1 MRHTRTKI
9 GAILL
14 LAAFGAAPRPAA
26 AAEVVKIA
34 TLAPQGSLWDTT
46 LREMGARW
54 TKQTAGR
61 VELRIYPGGVAG
73 DESDVVRKMR
83 IGQFQ
88 GGALTVV
95 GLTELDPAFRV
106 FQIPMFFESWDEVGR
121 VLDRIRP
128 ELESRLRERGYELL
142 LWGNG
147 GWVHLFSREPIR
159 TVGDLKQQKMFV
171 WAGDDSQVQRWSR
184 NGFHPVA
191 LAATEVTMGFQTGM
205 IDVVPTTPIAAL
217 TMQWFRQTKYMQGL
231 GLAPLIGAVVVQ
243 TSAWQ
248 KISSA
253 DRELLLAAAADAEA
267 KLDREVPRQDDEAIE
282 QMKARGLEVIEV
294 SDAERATW
302 RKAAE
307 DFAIEARESA
317 VPPDILQAAREVL
330 AAARRGS
337 EGRP

>member
-1 MRHTRTKI
+1 VRVTRTTI
-9 GAILL
+9 AAALL
-14 LAAFGAAPRPAA
+14 LAAANGAPRPAG
-26 AAEVVKIA
+26 AAEVLKIA

-54 TKQTAGR
+54 TRETAGR

-88 GGALTVV
+88 GGALSVV

-128 ELESRLRERGYELL
+128 QLESRLRQQGYELL

-159 TVGDLKQQKMFV
+159 SVDDLKKQKLFV
-171 WAGDDSQVQRWSR
+171 WAGDDAQVQRWSR

-191 LAATEVTMGFQTGM
+191 LSATEVTMGFQTGM

-231 GLAPLIGAVVVQ
+231 GLAPLIGGVVVRS
-243 TSAWQ
+243 SAWKQ
-248 KISSA
+248 ISEA
-253 DRELLLAAAADAEA
+253 DRGLLLAAAADAEK
-267 KLDREVPRQDDEAIE
+267 KLDREVPRQDEEAVE

-294 SDAERATW
+294 SAADRATW
-302 RKAAE
+302 RQAAE
-307 DFAIEARESA
+307 EFAVEARESQ
-317 VPPDILQAAREVL
+317 VPPDILQAARDVL
-330 AAARRGS
+330 AEARRGR
-337 EGRP
+337 EGGP